1 MIRRISGVDLAR
13 FFAESLARILLDPEA
28 FAVGIFRD
36 SRSRAALPERRTVRR
51 EIGVEKLRIS
61 ACAAMKFCC

>member
-13 FFAESLARILLDPEA
+13 VFAESLLEFYIIRRPSQL
-28 FAVGIFRD
+28 GFRD
-36 SRSRAALPERRTVRR
+36 SRSRAALPERRTLQRK
-51 EIGVEKLRIS
+51 IGVEKFRIS